1 MPEPETPKSATR
13 YVLRVHRLERDGD
26 ALLPQHVRAYRFVG
40 PVDVSLR
47 IRFFGQQAIHHSGAL
62 GFLVSKTAWTRMP
75 VSYSKSF
82 RMGSEKNDPH

>member
-1 MPEPETPKSATR
+1 MR
-13 YVLRVHRLERDGD
+13 RHVLRVHRLERDGD

-62 GFLVSKTAWTRMP
+62 GFLRVENRLDTNAGLLLE
-75 VSYSKSF
+75 VFQNGF
-82 RMGSEKNDPH
+82 REERSSLT